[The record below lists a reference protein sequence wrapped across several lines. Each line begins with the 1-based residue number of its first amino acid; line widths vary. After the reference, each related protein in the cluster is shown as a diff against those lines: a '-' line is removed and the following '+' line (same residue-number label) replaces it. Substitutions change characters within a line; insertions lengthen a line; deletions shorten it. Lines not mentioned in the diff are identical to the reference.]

1 MNETASVNYGYTF
14 TRLSEDARISYQ
26 SIAIYDVLSSLA
38 GDGYKCTATVQELC
52 DMLQMTPKTFFK
64 YQNELIN
71 AGYLSKKRQGGH
83 NGNVYTLELAK
94 SVFRDM
100 KHLYSLDLSS
110 DEALDLP
117 VPVYFELSTGNKLTK
132 DLIRDFGSVYNRQPN
147 WAINYAIGKALGH
160 DVNNPI
166 ETVLYAKRTVENW
179 ATDPSIRTKDDINEQ
194 DREYHAMR
202 QKEQLGW

>member
-1 MNETASVNYGYTF
+1 MSEIASVNYGYTF
-14 TRLSEDARISYQ
+14 ARLSKDKRISYQ

-64 YQNELIN
+64 YQNELIS

-94 SVFRDM
+94 SVFKDM
-100 KHLYSLDLSS
+100 KDLYSVNVCT

-132 DLIRDFGSVYNRQPN
+132 DLIHAFGSVYDEQPN
-147 WAINYAIGKALGH
+147 WAINYAISKALNH
-160 DVNNPI
+160 DINNPI
-166 ETVLYAKRTVENW
+166 ETVLYAKRVVENW
-179 ATDPSIRTKDDINEQ
+179 VADPCIRTKDDVDEQ
-194 DREYHAMR
+194 DEEYHAR
-202 QKEQLGW
+202 RLEEQLGW